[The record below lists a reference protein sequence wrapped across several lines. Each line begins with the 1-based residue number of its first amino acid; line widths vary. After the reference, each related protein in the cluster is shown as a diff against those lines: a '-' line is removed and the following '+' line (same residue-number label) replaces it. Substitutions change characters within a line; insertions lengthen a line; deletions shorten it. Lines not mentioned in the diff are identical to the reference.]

1 MLTKLLGIPDDG
13 PITYIDPYLRGPWP
27 KLVMVLLI
35 VLGIVYA
42 FYMYRKEAGL
52 TVRRRVSLAFVR
64 AAMYSLVILLL
75 FEPVIAFEMQARIR
89 RSLLVMV
96 DTSESMNIKDPRRT
110 PQEIEQA
117 AQALGKVRPGEPA
130 MGLSEADKLASA
142 FATRAEIA
150 SALLNRPDQN
160 VFKDLSRDYQVRYFG
175 FGDKLEPAESPEQIV
190 GNKAPV
196 TRVGDSIQDV
206 AGRYAGQAIA
216 GIVVLTDGASNQG
229 REPLDVARRMNSQG
243 IPLYTV
249 GIGLASPPD
258 VRIKGL
264 VVQDKVFV
272 KDIVPVRFQVQS
284 SGFAGQPVQV
294 SLLLDNREVSRQR
307 VTLGRGS
314 QFLEMTFTPERIAES
329 ARLEVAVQPLPGE
342 VNLENN
348 RVQKTVKIID
358 DKIKVLYVEGKPR
371 WEYRYLRRVLLRD
384 HRLDVKFLMTE
395 GDKDLAR
402 YSEEYV
408 SEFPDDP
415 TQAFKFDLVIL
426 GDVPA
431 GYFSAAQLA
440 RMEQMV
446 RQWGGSLIM
455 LAGSKGA
462 PCSYANTPIA
472 AMLPVKFRNE
482 PWESVDDLVYPTVTA
497 AGYESALMA
506 LEPAKEANQSL
517 WSVVRPLYS
526 LPPLDGAKPGATVLA
541 ELSDSSLRRQSYPLI
556 TWQRYGAGK
565 TLFVASDFL
574 WRLRLKVGDK
584 HHARFW
590 GQAIQFLTLSK
601 LLGQNKRI
609 QIEADQTDYLAGQ
622 RVLISANVLN
632 EAYDPATL
640 SAYTVYLQKT
650 DSTAQPAPIRL
661 EPATGIPGL
670 FQGFV
675 TADQAGKYR
684 LTAAPADQ
692 PNANSVDYSVTAA
705 TLELMEPAMQEETL
719 QQMAQASEGKY
730 FAAHQL
736 AGLKQAI
743 GGQQRTTV
751 VRREKELWDVP
762 AAIVAMLALVG
773 VEWFFRRKYD
783 LL

>member
-13 PITYIDPYLRGPWP
+13 PITYIDPYLRSPWP
-27 KLVMVLLI
+27 KVALVLLI
-35 VLGIVYA
+35 VLGIAYA
-42 FYMYRKEAGL
+42 IYMYRKETSL
-52 TVRRRVSLAFVR
+52 TLRRRMSLALVR
-64 AAMYSLVILLL
+64 GAMYTLVILLL

-89 RSLLVMV
+89 RSLLVLV
-96 DTSESMNIKDPRRT
+96 DTSESMGIKDPRRT
-110 PQEIEQA
+110 QQEIEQA
-117 AQALGKVRPGEPA
+117 AQALGKVGFDETALGLGELERQA
-130 MGLSEADKLASA
+130 VASA
-142 FATRAEIA
+142 SRNDIA
-150 SALLNRPDQN
+150 AALLAHPKTN
-160 VFKDLSRDYQVRYFG
+160 VLKDLSQDYQVRYFG
-175 FGDKLEPAESPEQIV
+175 FGDKLEPAEAPDQIR
-190 GNKAPV
+190 NSKSAV
-196 TRVGDSIQDV
+196 TRLGDAIQDA
-206 AGRYAGQAIA
+206 AGRYAGQAIS

-229 REPLDVARRMNSQG
+229 QEPLDVARRMNSQG
-243 IPLYTV
+243 IPLYMV
-249 GIGLASPPD
+249 GVGLSSPPD
-258 VRIKGL
+258 VRVKGL

-284 SGFAGQPVQV
+284 SGFPSQGAVV
-294 SLLLDNREVSRQR
+294 SLLLDNKEVSRQR
-307 VTLGRGS
+307 ITLAKGT
-314 QFLEMTFTPERIAES
+314 QFFEMTFTPERVADS

-348 RVQKTVKIID
+348 RVQKTLKIID

-371 WEYRYLRRVLLRD
+371 WEFRYLRRVLLRD

-402 YSEEYV
+402 NSDEYV

-415 TQAFKFDLVIL
+415 SQAFKFDLVIL

-431 GYFSAAQLA
+431 SYFNATQLA

-446 RQWGGSLIM
+446 QKWGGSLVMI
-455 LAGSKGA
+455 AGPKAA

-497 AGYESALMA
+497 EGYNSALMS
-506 LEPAKEANQSL
+506 LEATKEANQSL
-517 WSVVRPLYS
+517 WSVVRPMYS
-526 LPPLDGAKPGATVLA
+526 LPPLDGPKPGATVLA
-541 ELSDSSLRRQSYPLI
+541 ELSDSARRRQPYPLI
-556 TWQRYGAGK
+556 TWERYGAGK
-565 TLFVASDFL
+565 TLFVASDYL

-584 HHARFW
+584 YHARFW

-609 QIEADQTDYLAGQ
+609 QIEIDQTDYQTGQ

-640 SAYTVYLQKT
+640 ASYTVYLQKT
-650 DSTAQPAPIRL
+650 EGTAQPTPVRL
-661 EPATGIPGL
+661 EPAAGIPGL

-675 TADQAGKYR
+675 TLEQAGKYH
-684 LTAAPADQ
+684 LAAAVADQ
-692 PNANSVDYSVTAA
+692 PIANTVDFSVTAA
-705 TLELMEPAMQEETL
+705 TLELMEPAMQEDML
-719 QQMAQASEGKY
+719 KQMAQVSEGKY
-730 FAAHQL
+730 FPANRL
-736 AGLKQAI
+736 IDLKQAI
-743 GGQQRTTV
+743 GGQQRTTI
-751 VRREKELWDVP
+751 VRREKELWDIP
-762 AAIVAMLALVG
+762 AALVAMLALVG